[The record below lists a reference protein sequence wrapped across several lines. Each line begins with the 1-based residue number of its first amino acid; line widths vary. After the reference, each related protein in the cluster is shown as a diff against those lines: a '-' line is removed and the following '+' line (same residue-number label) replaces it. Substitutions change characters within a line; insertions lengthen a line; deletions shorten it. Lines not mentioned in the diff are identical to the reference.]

1 MLLKI
6 GVRVMK
12 RYLVTFFKNVSSSD
26 GHIFKCPQQR
36 IEIRHARSVDRALRA
51 AERRYERLC
60 KLADWK
66 LHADTREVEVDG
78 DRVDHQEAA
87 TKPTER

>member
-1 MLLKI
+1 MN
-6 GVRVMK
+6 

>member
-6 GVRVMK
+6 GVRVMN